1 MHVCRWR
8 MTHAR
13 RSPRHRHGAIAFGDG
28 GSVRAGTR
36 ARPPSAA
43 SAAAPSTC
51 AIAPPRGDTPRC
63 STALA
68 GATVQTTRRSLSA
81 DTAVGVALA
90 FGKDLPDRGMGSREG
105 LASRRVKSRR
115 RAFTSPSR
123 RRHASFAARSP
134 ASRPTLRESL
144 SPGPVQTAQ
153 ASRRSWTGSAPP
165 KWTSFKPAVTSRD
178 TGAGT
183 RAATPSIGPPDG

>member
-1 MHVCRWR
+1 MENGKWKIEKRG
-8 MTHAR
+8 
-13 RSPRHRHGAIAFGDG
+13 SP
-28 GSVRAGTR
+28 AGK
-36 ARPPSAA
+36 RPVQRG
-43 SAAAPSTC
+43 AAAVFQFSILNFQILSRP
-51 AIAPPRGDTPRC
+51 AFRC
-63 STALA
+63 LWPVTFTALA

-165 KWTSFKPAVTSRD
+165 KWTSFKPAVTHQEREGS
-178 TGAGT
+178 TGNRKPLSGAS
-183 RAATPSIGPPDG
+183 PEC